1 MDGALRGSA
10 SYVAAALFLFAGV
23 AIGTWF
29 YVRSRP
35 TGAEFERRRRIAV
48 NGGGRMT
55 DCFISDVQDGVLF
68 YSYSVSGVD
77 YATSQSIADLA
88 QVVPADPTM
97 IVGPA
102 TVKYVPRNP
111 ANSIVVCETWS
122 GLRAKTER
130 NPQA

>member
-1 MDGALRGSA
+1 MDSALRGSA
-10 SYVAAALFLFAGV
+10 SYVAAALFIFAAV

-35 TGAEFERRRRIAV
+35 TGAELERRRRLAV
-48 NGGGRMT
+48 NRGGRMT
-55 DCFISDVQDGVLF
+55 DCFVGDVQDGVLF

-88 QVVPADPTM
+88 DVVPADPTM

-102 TVKYVPRNP
+102 TVKYLPRNP
-111 ANSIVVCETWS
+111 ANSIVVSETWS
-122 GLRAKTER
+122 GLRAKAER